1 MIFSFFK
8 KWNDIAIL
16 QKAEEALKINLVDT
30 YKKSPKKVKKQL
42 LKGAVYYNKCHNEYL
57 ISEDRF
63 LKKCEMLK
71 NDKTK

>member
-30 YKKSPKKVKKQL
+30 YKKSPKKVKNN
-42 LKGAVYYNKCHNEYL
+42 Y
-57 ISEDRF
+57 
-63 LKKCEMLK
+63 
-71 NDKTK
+71 